1 MGIRDLKNLRTGQ
14 PMKQR
19 RCNTVGRVF
28 NPPSGRVENPSYEK
42 DARRGISSL
51 QVVFILPILILFTIA
66 IVQYGTLLV
75 TKQTIAASCAK
86 AARTAA
92 RGGELQDVRL
102 TVAKVLA
109 TNKMG
114 VSDSGDVAIV
124 VERHGKP
131 PETAGNPQV
140 AYQPRAA
147 DVQPGEVRVT
157 VCVRRG
163 RFAGRRIPNWL
174 GVLGHSFTPRRLQCS
189 SLAAVE

>member
-1 MGIRDLKNLRTGQ
+1 MTEWTATLRASTFVIPSPFGFRHSSF
-14 PMKQR
+14 R
-19 RCNTVGRVF
+19 RGRV
-28 NPPSGRVENPSYEK
+28 GKPSYGK

-51 QVVFILPILILFTIA
+51 QVIFILPILILFTIA
-66 IVQYGTLLV
+66 VVQYGAWLV

-92 RGGELQDVRL
+92 RGGELRDVKR

-114 VSDSGDVAIV
+114 VSDNGDVAIV
-124 VERHGKP
+124 VERYGKP
-131 PETAGNPQV
+131 SETAGNPQV
-140 AYQPRAA
+140 TCRRCGPE
-147 DVQPGEVRVT
+147 VQPGEVRVT

-174 GVLGHSFTPRRLQCS
+174 GVLDRWFTPRQLQCS

>member
-1 MGIRDLKNLRTGQ
+1 M
-14 PMKQR
+14 
-19 RCNTVGRVF
+19 
-28 NPPSGRVENPSYEK
+28 
-42 DARRGISSL
+42 
-51 QVVFILPILILFTIA
+51 VFILPILILFTIA